1 MKTVKVGIKSQDR
14 ASRVELF
21 VRIVWTIVSS
31 IVLWFFSILACVCAV
46 VQWLYILVT
55 GKRHRGLN
63 NLLKV
68 YVLYRTKLAAYAFML
83 TEERNPIFP
92 ED

>member
-1 MKTVKVGIKSQDR
+1 MKIKVKSQDR
-14 ASRVELF
+14 ASRLELF
-21 VRIVWTIVSS
+21 IRIVWVIVSS
-31 IVLWFFSILACVCAV
+31 IVLWLFSLLACVCTV

-55 GKRHRGLN
+55 GRRHKGLS

-68 YVLYRTKLAAYAFML
+68 YVLYRAKLGAYSLML
-83 TEERNPIFP
+83 TDERNPIFP

>member
-1 MKTVKVGIKSQDR
+1 MKTVKIEIISRDK

-21 VRIVWTIVSS
+21 VRIIWFILSA
-31 IVLWFFSILACVCAV
+31 IVLWFFSILALLCLV
-46 VQWLYILVT
+46 VHWFYILIT
-55 GKRHRGLN
+55 GKRHKGLN
-63 NLLKV
+63 NLIKS
-68 YVLYRTKLAAYAFML
+68 YIIYRTKMTIYAFLL

>member
-1 MKTVKVGIKSQDR
+1 MKTVRVDIKSQEK

-21 VRIVWTIVSS
+21 VRIVWVIVSA
-31 IVLWFFSILACVCAV
+31 IVLWLFSILACICTVI
-46 VQWLYILVT
+46 QWLYILVT

-63 NLLKV
+63 NLLRI
-68 YVLYRTKLAAYAFML
+68 YVIYKTKLGAYAHML

>member
-1 MKTVKVGIKSQDR
+1 MKTVKVEIKNHDK

-21 VRIVWTIVSS
+21 VRIVWAIISG
-31 IVLWFFSILACVCAV
+31 IVLCLFGIVALMCLV
-46 VQWLYILVT
+46 VHWLYILVE
-55 GKRHRGLN
+55 GKRHKGLN
-63 NLLKV
+63 NLLRS
-68 YVLYRTKLAAYAFML
+68 YVVYRTKVMAYIFML